1 MRHLVVRLTQR
12 LNPDWMFEQSDTW
25 KLVPYLASPFIIL
38 NYIKLLLVDFAFAE
52 GPQKS
57 PRL

>member
-1 MRHLVVRLTQR
+1 MRYLVVRLTQR
-12 LNPDWMFEQSDTW
+12 LNLNWMFEQSDTW
-25 KLVPYLASPFIIL
+25 KLVSYSALPFIIL